1 MVSGINRGWSVLRGI
16 LLMGWRK
23 IRFPIRKWGGVKN
36 RDCLL
41 GRGISVCLSA
51 SDNLFRKGYFI
62 DPFTK
67 FVTFWLRGSF
77 GINRTIWGMDDK

>member
-1 MVSGINRGWSVLRGI
+1 MVSGINRGWSVLCGI
-16 LLMGWRK
+16 LLIGWMK
-23 IRFPIRKWGGVKN
+23 IRFSIRKWGGVKN
-36 RDCLL
+36 RDCPL

-77 GINRTIWGMDDK
+77 GINRTMWGMDDK

>member
-1 MVSGINRGWSVLRGI
+1 MVSKKFGFPSEKGEGLKIGIVRSV
-16 LLMGWRK
+16 
-23 IRFPIRKWGGVKN
+23 GVF
-36 RDCLL
+36 R
-41 GRGISVCLSA
+41 SCLSA

>member
-1 MVSGINRGWSVLRGI
+1 MVSGINRGGSVLCGI
-16 LLMGWRK
+16 LLIGWIK
-23 IRFPIRKWGGVKN
+23 IRFSIRKGGGVKN
-36 RDCLL
+36 RDCPL

-67 FVTFWLRGSF
+67 FVTFLLRDNF